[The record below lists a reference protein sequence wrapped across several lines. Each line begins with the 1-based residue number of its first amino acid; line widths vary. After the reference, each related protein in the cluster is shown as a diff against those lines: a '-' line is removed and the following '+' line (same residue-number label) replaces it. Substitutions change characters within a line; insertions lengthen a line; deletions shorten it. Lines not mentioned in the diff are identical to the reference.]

1 MEEQNYRHRKLRRCC
16 FSASRCTHACN
27 IMPCSAWEAQIIYR
41 FCVHAPCMCCNFL
54 ICMLSTE
61 GYSYCGILHTEC
73 RVCKGTANKKKS
85 IFPEVSALSIQYV
98 CKRAVIVYS
107 NFENL
112 RCLAPQQ
119 ISLGCM
125 YSKLYFFLVQKST
138 AFIRSLFCG
147 PWNKAGELCGFEKS
161 EESVTGVE

>member
-1 MEEQNYRHRKLRRCC
+1 MLLLRQQV
-16 FSASRCTHACN
+16 HACLQYL
-27 IMPCSAWEAQIIYR
+27 PCSAWEAQFIYR
-41 FCVHAPCMCCNFL
+41 FCVHAPPCMCCNFL
-54 ICMLSTE
+54 ICMLST
-61 GYSYCGILHTEC
+61 GLFVLWHFTYIEC

-138 AFIRSLFCG
+138 VFIRSLFCG
-147 PWNKAGELCGFEKS
+147 TME
-161 EESVTGVE
+161 